1 MTTGFDIV
9 MKEAK
14 RKQTSS
20 FQVDSQRNELKH

>member
-9 MKEAK
+9 MEEAK
-14 RKQTSS
+14 RKQTS